1 MRNAPLPT
9 DDITARL
16 AHART
21 KHPVFASGAVH
32 AVAVIRA
39 ELDELEYAV
48 LHESAGRQKD
58 EALDVIATAVRF
70 FLQEFQT

>member
-1 MRNAPLPT
+1 MRTATLPT
-9 DDITARL
+9 VAINARL
-16 AHART
+16 SHART
-21 KHPVFASGAVH
+21 KHPVFAYDALR

-48 LHESAGRQKD
+48 RHESAERQQD